1 MITVGKSLA
10 DYTFEELEALD
21 KNILTNEECEQIRE
35 NPLVTLE
42 ILGRSTYR
50 RGRIWID
57 VHIENEERQC
67 NIDVYVQKALV
78 IIQVLLLQK
87 ILHITFCG
95 CHSSQ
100 NDFRKIKNT
109 TNKYNNKRENKIMKL
124 LNEFTIDGKKYC
136 TVRTKGGVSVVE
148 KWEYNNAV
156 NRYMKN
162 GGRMK

>member
-21 KNILTNEECEQIRE
+21 KNILTNEEYEQILE

-87 ILHITFCG
+87 ILHIKG
-95 CHSSQ
+95 DQ
-100 NDFRKIKNT
+100 KN
-109 TNKYNNKRENKIMKL
+109 E
-124 LNEFTIDGKKYC
+124 
-136 TVRTKGGVSVVE
+136 
-148 KWEYNNAV
+148 
-156 NRYMKN
+156 
-162 GGRMK
+162 

>member
-21 KNILTNEECEQIRE
+21 KNILTNEEYEQILE

-87 ILHITFCG
+87 ILHI
-95 CHSSQ
+95 
-100 NDFRKIKNT
+100 
-109 TNKYNNKRENKIMKL
+109 
-124 LNEFTIDGKKYC
+124 
-136 TVRTKGGVSVVE
+136 KGE
-148 KWEYNNAV
+148 
-156 NRYMKN
+156 
-162 GGRMK
+162 

>member
-21 KNILTNEECEQIRE
+21 KNILTNEEYEQILE

-87 ILHITFCG
+87 ILHI
-95 CHSSQ
+95 
-100 NDFRKIKNT
+100 
-109 TNKYNNKRENKIMKL
+109 
-124 LNEFTIDGKKYC
+124 
-136 TVRTKGGVSVVE
+136 KGE
-148 KWEYNNAV
+148 CYEAFYLIP
-156 NRYMKN
+156 
-162 GGRMK
+162 

>member
-21 KNILTNEECEQIRE
+21 KNILTNEECEQILE

-67 NIDVYVQKALV
+67 NIDVYV
-78 IIQVLLLQK
+78 
-87 ILHITFCG
+87 
-95 CHSSQ
+95 
-100 NDFRKIKNT
+100 
-109 TNKYNNKRENKIMKL
+109 
-124 LNEFTIDGKKYC
+124 
-136 TVRTKGGVSVVE
+136 
-148 KWEYNNAV
+148 
-156 NRYMKN
+156 
-162 GGRMK
+162 